1 VEWLF
6 AGVIFLLAAAF
17 RFWRIDHPA
26 GVVCVA
32 ALALS
37 LSQRSLNFSYA
48 LTASM
53 RCISA
58 SLLPTTS
65 AASSSSTSIHH
76 CELSFASL
84 SQLLQLQLTRLLL
97 HRAKLL
103 LAFAGWVIGYDGHYE
118 FENIGESYVD
128 NKVPYVGLRVL
139 PAVLGSLVP
148 PVVYGIMRE
157 SGYPRIVGVLSAALV
172 LIGEFV
178 GGRASDSAK
187 ANSRFVADN
196 AHVTQTRLILLDAPL
211 VLFMSIAFY
220 SYIRFHKLRYS
231 FVALPRPS
239 ETPS

>member
-1 VEWLF
+1 M
-6 AGVIFLLAAAF
+6 
-17 RFWRIDHPA
+17 
-26 GVVCVA
+26 
-32 ALALS
+32 
-37 LSQRSLNFSYA
+37 RSTL
-48 LTASM
+48 
-53 RCISA
+53 A
-58 SLLPTTS
+58 SLPPTTS

-76 CELSFASL
+76 CELASFP
-84 SQLLQLQLTRLLL
+84 SQLLQLQLTLLL
-97 HRAKLL
+97 PRRAKLL

-139 PAVLGSLVP
+139 PAILGSLVP

-172 LIGEFV
+172 LIGESVV
-178 GGRASDSAK
+178 GEEV
-187 ANSRFVADN
+187 RFGEELTCRSLIDN

-231 FVALPRPS
+231 
-239 ETPS
+239 